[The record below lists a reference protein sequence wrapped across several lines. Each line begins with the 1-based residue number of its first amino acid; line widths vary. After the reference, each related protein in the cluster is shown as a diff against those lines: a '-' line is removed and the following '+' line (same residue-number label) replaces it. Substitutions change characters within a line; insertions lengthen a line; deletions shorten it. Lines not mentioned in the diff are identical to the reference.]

1 MKKVVVVALALSSL
15 VRHAVADDHSLA
27 DTKVDP
33 ASPVVVNPQYGSDQQ
48 AYHHKLVAEKKAE
61 ESSEVSDDESVDQ
74 TPDASSDVISEAPS
88 EVDPEINQEI
98 NSETPSID
106 TSSVQSPESPET
118 SVSDPVKNSMHGAY
132 IGIEGALHHIGKY
145 APASAKEYVPGAK
158 SVNANGARL
167 SLGYR
172 INDNLA
178 VELGYLTGLSTHV
191 ENTHSQ
197 ATAHVQGA
205 DLSVLYHM
213 TVVVPGVYFRGG
225 MSYLNADASSSVN
238 KPAEYRTRPLH
249 NYVNP
254 TRYDREQRRGVGL
267 VAGIGYETAVSEHV
281 LLNAGYTRYQGV
293 AGNKHNAMD
302 VVNIGA
308 KYTF

>member
-1 MKKVVVVALALSSL
+1 MKKVVVVALALSSF
-15 VRHAVADDHSLA
+15 VRHAVADDQILA
-27 DTKVDP
+27 DKKVDP
-33 ASPVVVNPQYGSDQQ
+33 ASPVVVSPQYGSDQQ
-48 AYHHKLVAEKKAE
+48 AYHHKLVAETEAAQ
-61 ESSEVSDDESVDQ
+61 SSDVSDDESVDP
-74 TPDASSDVISEAPS
+74 TPDSSDVISEAPS
-88 EVDPEINQEI
+88 EADPEINQEI
-98 NSETPSID
+98 SPVTPSID
-106 TSSVQSPESPET
+106 TSSVKSSEFPET
-118 SVSDPVKNSMHGAY
+118 SVSDPVKTSMHGVY
-132 IGIEGALHHIGKY
+132 IGVEGALHHIGKY

-178 VELGYLTGLSTHV
+178 VELGYLTGLSTHA
-191 ENTHSQ
+191 ENAHSE

-205 DLSVLYHM
+205 DLSMLYHM
-213 TVVVPGVYFRGG
+213 TDIVPGVYFRGG

-254 TRYDREQRRGVGL
+254 TRSDREQRRGVGL
-267 VAGIGYETAVSEHV
+267 VAGIGYEKAITEHV

-293 AGNKHNAMD
+293 AGDKHNAMD
-302 VVNIGA
+302 VVNVGA